1 MNASTGQRGIGTKHE
16 FGVRAILAVLVLI
29 LMAPA
34 SLVAIRISSSEQED
48 ALEKTR
54 TSLVEQ
60 VELRGTAQARFLES
74 THFALAGIAQAAA
87 IREPDTNTCS
97 ELLRRVDDQFPNY
110 MHLGFADAQG
120 NLECRSDSG
129 TEPVSVADRPFF
141 RDAVRTRQFSVSGYI
156 ASPLHGTPAIAL
168 ALPVFLPDGKFR
180 GVQYAVVNL
189 SNLEKFVALSAQRG
203 RAEFITDTNGMIL
216 AAGGEPA
223 RQAGQRLPQGFL
235 LGTLTQ
241 PHAVAGTGVDDH
253 GNQWLYASRFV
264 GAKEGSSGLLVFSMV
279 STESVLTPVRAR
291 LRRMLLVL
299 LLLAMGATIVAW
311 QMGDRLLAAPTARL
325 LKKIRALEREGPD
338 GARPLGIATPSIRE
352 LRRIDQGIDR
362 LALALAMRASEWD
375 CAVKELQRQKSS
387 LEITERR
394 YRAQFEASPQPMWI
408 FDANTL
414 EFLTVNDAAVAHYG
428 YSPEEF
434 AQMTLA
440 DVLPAADIPLA
451 LPDYEKTSSAPGHAI
466 SGRHRRKSGD
476 IICVE
481 VATHTLDWDGR
492 PARVAIIYDVT
503 SRETAKQAWQQLS
516 QTLEEKVAQ
525 RTRELELA
533 NEDLE
538 AFSSS
543 VSHDLRGPLHII
555 DGFCAALLE
564 KHGAALPAQANHY
577 LEQIRTGTQ
586 QMNGLITDLLS
597 FAKTGRE
604 PLLLQQ
610 SDLAPLAAHVVS
622 QLRQRFPQR
631 QVSVHIEESL
641 PAVCDPRL
649 LAIVLENLIGN
660 AWKFTAR
667 TPQATIRVG
676 RLATAE
682 SQDTYVVSD
691 NGAGFDG
698 AHAGKLFKPF
708 QRLHSAR
715 EFEGTGIGLATVYRI
730 ISRHG
735 GRVWAEASV
744 GAGASFYF
752 TLP

>member
-1 MNASTGQRGIGTKHE
+1 MKHE
-16 FGVRAILAVLVLI
+16 FGVRSVLAVLVLT
-29 LMAPA
+29 LMAPI

-48 ALEKTR
+48 ALEQAR
-54 TSLVEQ
+54 RNLVKQ
-60 VELRGTAQARFLES
+60 VELRGAAQARFLES
-74 THFALAGIAQAAA
+74 VRFALTAIAQAAA
-87 IREPDTNTCS
+87 IREPNADACS
-97 ELLRRVDDQFPNY
+97 EFLRGIDEQFPD
-110 MHLGFADAQG
+110 HADLGFADAQG
-120 NLECRSDSG
+120 NLVCRSDSDQRKL
-129 TEPVSVADRPFF
+129 SVADRPYFL
-141 RDAVRTRQFSVSGYI
+141 DAARTRQFTVSGHI
-156 ASPLHGTPAIAL
+156 ASPLHGAPAVAFG
-168 ALPVFLPDGKFR
+168 LPVYLPGGRFR
-180 GVQYAVVNL
+180 GIQYALVNL
-189 SNLEKFVALSAQRG
+189 SHLEKQFVAPSAQPG
-203 RAEFITDTNGMIL
+203 MGEFITDASGTIL

-223 RQAGQRLPQGFL
+223 RRAGERLPDGFL
-235 LGTLTQ
+235 LRTLTQ
-241 PHAVAGTGVDDH
+241 PDTVGGTGVDDR
-253 GNQWLYASRFV
+253 GNEWLYASKFV
-264 GAKEGSSGLLVFSMV
+264 GAEAGSGGMVVISMA
-279 STESVLTPVRAR
+279 STESVLTPVRVR
-291 LRRMLLVL
+291 LHRTLLVL
-299 LLLAMGATIVAW
+299 LLLAVGATIVAW
-311 QMGDRLLAAPTARL
+311 RMGDRLLAAPTARL

-338 GARPLGIATPSIRE
+338 GARPLGIGTPSIRE

-362 LALALAMRASEWD
+362 LALALAIRASEWD
-375 CAVKELQRQKSS
+375 CAVKELQRQKTS
-387 LEITERR
+387 LESTERR
-394 YRAQFEASPQPMWI
+394 YRAQFEASPQPMWV

-414 EFLTVNDAAVAHYG
+414 EFLVVNDAAVAHYG
-428 YSPEEF
+428 YSREEF

-440 DVLPAADIPLA
+440 DIHPAADVPLA
-451 LPDYEKTSSAPGHAI
+451 LPDYEKTN
-466 SGRHRRKSGD
+466 SGPRDALFERHRRKSGD

-503 SRETAKQAWQQLS
+503 SRETAKQAWQRLN

-564 KHGAALPAQANHY
+564 KHGEALPAQANHY

-586 QMNGLITDLLS
+586 QMNALITDLLS

-604 PLLLQQ
+604 PLLRQQ

-622 QLRQRFPQR
+622 RLRQRFPQR
-631 QVSVHIEESL
+631 QVSVHIEEPL
-641 PAVCDPRL
+641 PAVCDPAL
-649 LAIVLENLIGN
+649 LTIVLENLIGN
-660 AWKFTAR
+660 AWKFTAH

-691 NGAGFDG
+691 NGAGFDS
-698 AHAGKLFKPF
+698 ARAGKLFKPF

-730 ISRHG
+730 ICRHG
-735 GRVWAEASV
+735 GRVWAESAV

>member
-1 MNASTGQRGIGTKHE
+1 MNASIGQRGIATKHE
-16 FGVRAILAVLVLI
+16 LGVRAVLAVLVLI
-29 LMAPA
+29 LMAPI
-34 SLVAIRISSSEQED
+34 SLFAVRISSSEQEG
-48 ALEKTR
+48 ALEKAR
-54 TSLVEQ
+54 TSLVQQ
-60 VELRGTAQARFLES
+60 VELRGTAQARILES
-74 THFALAGIAQAAA
+74 TRFALTAIAQAAA
-87 IREPDTNTCS
+87 IREPSANTCN
-97 ELLRRVDDQFPNY
+97 EFLRGIDEQFPNY
-110 MHLGFADAQG
+110 ADLGFADAQG
-120 NLECRSDSG
+120 NLVCRSDSDHRKI
-129 TEPVSVADRPFF
+129 SVADRPYFL
-141 RDAVRTRQFSVSGYI
+141 DAARTRQFSVSGHI
-156 ASPLHGTPAIAL
+156 ASPLHGAPAVAFG
-168 ALPVFLPDGKFR
+168 LPVYLPDGR
-180 GVQYAVVNL
+180 LLGVQYAVVNL
-189 SNLEKFVALSAQRG
+189 SNLQKFVALPAQRG
-203 RAEFITDTNGMIL
+203 MAEFITDTSGTIL
-216 AAGGEPA
+216 AAGGDPA
-223 RQAGQRLPQGFL
+223 RQAGERLPDGFL
-235 LGTLTQ
+235 LRTLTQ
-241 PHAVAGTGVDDH
+241 PDTVGGTGVDDR
-253 GNQWLYASRFV
+253 GNEWLYAAKFV
-264 GAKEGSSGLLVFSMV
+264 AAEAGSGGMVVISMM
-279 STESVLTPVRAR
+279 STESVLIPVRVR
-291 LRRMLLVL
+291 LHRMLLVL
-299 LLLAMGATIVAW
+299 LLLAIGATIVAW

-338 GARPLGIATPSIRE
+338 GARPLGIGTPWIRE
-352 LRRIDQGIDR
+352 LRRIDNGIDN
-362 LALALAMRASEWD
+362 LALALAIRASEWD
-375 CAVKELQRQKSS
+375 CAVKELQQQKTS

-394 YRAQFEASPQPMWI
+394 YRAQFEASPQPMWV

-414 EFLTVNDAAVAHYG
+414 EFLVVNDAAVAHYG
-428 YSPEEF
+428 YSREEF
-434 AQMTLA
+434 AKMTLA
-440 DVLPAADIPLA
+440 DIRPSADIPLV
-451 LPDYEKTSSAPGHAI
+451 LPDCEKTNSGPRDALF
-466 SGRHRRKSGD
+466 GRHRRKSGD

-503 SRETAKQAWQQLS
+503 SRETAKQAWQRLN
-516 QTLEEKVAQ
+516 QTLEEKVTQ

-604 PLLLQQ
+604 PLLRQQ
-610 SDLAPLAAHVVS
+610 SDLAHLAAHVVS

-631 QVSVHIEESL
+631 QVGVHIEEPL
-641 PAVCDPRL
+641 PAICDPGL
-649 LAIVLENLIGN
+649 LTIVLENLIGN

-667 TPQATIRVG
+667 TPQATVRVG

-682 SQDTYVVSD
+682 SQDTYVVAD
-691 NGAGFDG
+691 NGAGFDQ
-698 AHAGKLFKPF
+698 ARAGKLFKPF

-730 ISRHG
+730 IHRHG